1 MMRLAS
7 LLLIVPIGA
16 STTKAEESSFWRF
29 SAGAAYRQ
37 LGDLNWQSD
46 TRSAGFL
53 LPGLGSDINTTGSA
67 GPASGPA
74 SRTYRNGYV
83 NPDPNTPITG
93 STWFWGYDSDSQAQG
108 NYLVFQGDGGIV
120 NQTEFSSI
128 SGDWNEGNLDGFGP
142 TLQAEWIHRLNGE
155 WSWSVL
161 GSFFFTQFDAEHS
174 GSTFAAT
181 HISRVMSVT
190 DSYDLGG
197 LLPPAGPYRGDYA
210 GPGPTLPVS
219 PSSRSYQNLSAEN
232 DRYHNQIRQAFELQL
247 LTFSLGPT
255 VEWHRGRW
263 GVQASA
269 GLAINVA
276 RWEAEQQE
284 RLIQNDREIKQW
296 LDRESETEALFG
308 GFIQLAVHRS
318 FDHDWHVSA
327 FIRYDWSQG
336 IEAPIGPSTVEVD
349 LDSFTAGLMIGKTF

>member
-1 MMRLAS
+1 MMRLPT
-7 LLLIVPIGA
+7 LLLILSFGA
-16 STTKAEESSFWRF
+16 TSARPDEPSFWRF
-29 SAGAAYRQ
+29 SAGAVSRQ
-37 LGDLNWQSD
+37 IGGLDWHSG
-46 TRSAGFL
+46 TRSADFL
-53 LPGLGSDINTTGSA
+53 LPGLGADFNTVGAA
-67 GPASGPA
+67 GPASGAA
-74 SRTYRNGYV
+74 SRSYQNGYV
-83 NPDPNTPITG
+83 NPDPNTSITG
-93 STWFWGYDSDSQAQG
+93 STWFWGYEADSQLQG
-108 NYLVFQGDGGIV
+108 NSLIFQGGGGTIV
-120 NQTEFSSI
+120 QTEFTST
-128 SGDWNEGNLDGFGP
+128 SGDWTEGNLDGFGP
-142 TLQAEWIHRLNGE
+142 TLQAEWITRLNAE

-174 GSTFAAT
+174 GSTFSAT
-181 HISRVMSVT
+181 HMSQVQSVT

-197 LLPPAGPYRGDYA
+197 LLPPAGPYHGDFA

-219 PSSRSYQNLSAEN
+219 PSSRSYHNVSEEN
-232 DRYHNQIRQAFELQL
+232 DRYRNVIRQAFELQL

-284 RLIQNDREIKQW
+284 RLLRNGEEIQSW
-296 LDRESETEALFG
+296 LDRETETEALFG
-308 GFIQLAVHRS
+308 GFVQLAAHRS

-327 FIRYDWSQG
+327 FVRYDWSQG
-336 IEAPIGPSTVEVD
+336 IEASVGPSTVEVD